1 MSIVESN
8 TTIADAFIVEFE
20 QEMKT
25 MRRFLER
32 LPEDELTWRP
42 HEKSMTAGQLAYHM
56 ASAPASIIKMALLEE
71 KEVQDFN
78 RENPQPKSVSEVLN
92 AFDASVKLVLETL
105 GTISDHQM
113 KESWQLTRDG
123 SVLLTMP
130 RAALIRT
137 VLLNHLYHHR
147 GQFGVY
153 LRLLGAIVP
162 SAYGPSGDEMPDFL
176 N

>member
-1 MSIVESN
+1 MSIVES
-8 TTIADAFIVEFE
+8 TAAIADAFIAEFE

-25 MRRFLER
+25 TRKFLER
-32 LPEDELTWRP
+32 LPADKLTWHP

-71 KEVQDFN
+71 KEVQDFG
-78 RENPQPKSVSEVLN
+78 RENPQPESLPEVLST
-92 AFDASVKLVLETL
+92 FDASVKLVVDTL
-105 GTISDHQM
+105 RTISDHQM
-113 KESWQLTRDG
+113 KESWKLTRDG
-123 SVLLTMP
+123 SVLLSMP
-130 RAALIRT
+130 RTALIRT

-153 LRLLGAIVP
+153 LRLIGASVP

-176 N
+176 K

>member
-1 MSIVESN
+1 MSIVES
-8 TTIADAFIVEFE
+8 TAAIADAFIVEFE

-25 MRRFLER
+25 MRKFLER
-32 LPEDELTWRP
+32 LPADKLTWRP

-56 ASAPASIIKMALLEE
+56 ASAPASIIKMALLQE
-71 KEVQDFN
+71 KEVQDFS
-78 RENPQPKSVSEVLN
+78 RENPQPESLSEVLDT
-92 AFDASVKLVLETL
+92 FDGSVKFVVETL

-113 KESWQLTRDG
+113 KESWRLTRDG
-123 SVLLTMP
+123 NVLLTMP
-130 RAALIRT
+130 RTALIRT

-153 LRLLGAIVP
+153 LRLLGASVP

-176 N
+176 K

>member
-1 MSIVESN
+1 MSIVES
-8 TTIADAFIVEFE
+8 TAAIADAFIVEFE

-25 MRRFLER
+25 MRKFLER
-32 LPEDELTWRP
+32 LPADKLTWRP

-56 ASAPASIIKMALLEE
+56 ASAPASIIKMALLQE
-71 KEVQDFN
+71 KEVQDFS
-78 RENPQPKSVSEVLN
+78 RENPQPESLSEVLDT
-92 AFDASVKLVLETL
+92 FDGSVKFVVETL

-113 KESWQLTRDG
+113 KESWRLTRDG
-123 SVLLTMP
+123 NVLLTMP
-130 RAALIRT
+130 RTTLIRT

-153 LRLLGAIVP
+153 LRLLGASVP

-176 N
+176 K

>member
-1 MSIVESN
+1 MSIVES
-8 TTIADAFIVEFE
+8 TAAIADAFIAEFE

-25 MRRFLER
+25 TRKFLER
-32 LPEDELTWRP
+32 LPADKLTWRP

-71 KEVQDFN
+71 KEVQDFG
-78 RENPQPKSVSEVLN
+78 RENPQPESLSEVLST
-92 AFDASVKLVLETL
+92 FDASVKLVVDTL
-105 GTISDHQM
+105 RTISDHQM
-113 KESWQLTRDG
+113 KESWKLTRDG
-123 SVLLTMP
+123 SVLLSMP
-130 RAALIRT
+130 RTALIRT

-153 LRLLGAIVP
+153 LRLIGASVP

-176 N
+176 K